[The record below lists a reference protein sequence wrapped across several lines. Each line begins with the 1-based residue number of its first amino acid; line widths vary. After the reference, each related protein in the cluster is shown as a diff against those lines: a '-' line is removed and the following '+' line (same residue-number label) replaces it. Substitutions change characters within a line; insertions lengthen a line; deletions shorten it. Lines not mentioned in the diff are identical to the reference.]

1 MKKIK
6 LTIVLVLLVPLFASA
21 QIDCSEKI
29 KTLVPELPYEINS
42 LSKSATC
49 VSGRTYEFVIPL
61 SVGYEYRFVFY
72 AGSAFNN
79 DIHFKIIDMNSNKE
93 LINLP
98 GKSETGAKGTCVL
111 MPYFDEKIYKEIY
124 PHFDFLPA
132 TTTNFKIIIS
142 VDEKPELIKGCISV
156 VILDKEF
163 KEGSF
168 K

>member
-6 LTIVLVLLVPLFASA
+6 LFFVLVLMLPLFASA
-21 QIDCSEKI
+21 QVDCSLTI
-29 KTLVPELPYEINS
+29 KNLVPELPYQINS

-61 SVGYEYRFVFY
+61 SVGYEYRFIFY
-72 AGSAFNN
+72 AGSVFNN
-79 DIHFKIIDMNSNKE
+79 DIDFKIIDLSSNKE
-93 LINLP
+93 LLNLP
-98 GKSETGAKGTCVL
+98 GKSETGDKGTCVL
-111 MPYFDEKIYKEIY
+111 MSYFDTKTYKEIY

-132 TTTNFKIIIS
+132 STTSFKVIIS
-142 VDEKPELIKGCISV
+142 VAEKAELIKGCISV